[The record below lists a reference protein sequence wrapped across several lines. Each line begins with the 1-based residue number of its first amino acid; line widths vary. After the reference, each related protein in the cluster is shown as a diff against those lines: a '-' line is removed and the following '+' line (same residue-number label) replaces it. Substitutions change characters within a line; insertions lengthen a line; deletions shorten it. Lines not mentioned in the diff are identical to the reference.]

1 VNDSLSFED
10 RMAALEKI
18 PLFAYLGDEERLL
31 LLSEM
36 QTYYFED
43 GKTLVRQGE
52 VGDEFF
58 VLVKGAAN
66 VIFVDPKGTSHL
78 LVDLGVGDAFGE
90 IALIDDVPRMASIV
104 SDGGCIA
111 LGLKKEGFER
121 FALSLGTPDRVKTM
135 IRLTSFFRR
144 HPLFSKLGAKDQ
156 AELIDSVTFETITAG
171 DEVPEGDERFRV
183 IYSGKLRMDTGDDAA
198 DTELEADDCFG
209 YASTIRAKFF
219 AIEGAGILSVNKD
232 DFSALVWEKLVE
244 RPELFV

>member
-1 VNDSLSFED
+1 
-10 RMAALEKI
+10 
-18 PLFAYLGDEERLL
+18 LFAYLAEEERLL

-36 QTYYFED
+36 QTHFFED
-43 GKTLVRQGE
+43 GKALVKQGE

-66 VIFVDPKGTSHL
+66 ATFRDPKGNFYFL
-78 LVDLGVGDAFGE
+78 ADLGVGDAFGE
-90 IALIDDVPRMASIV
+90 IALIDDVPRTASII

-121 FALSLGTPDRVKTM
+121 FAQSLGSPDRVKTM

-171 DEVPEGDERFRV
+171 DEITEGDERFRV
-183 IYSGKLRMDTGDDAA
+183 IYSGKVRMDSGDDAA
-198 DTELEADDCFG
+198 DTELNPDDCFG
-209 YASTIRAKFF
+209 YASSLRAKYF
-219 AIEGAGILSVNKD
+219 ATEGTGILSVNKD
-232 DFSALVWEKLVE
+232 DFHTLVWEKLVE